1 MPGPRPSK
9 KKQNERALRA
19 KTKQA
24 EKIVKAADEQKVE
37 RRGGYRPNAGGKPGP
52 RGIAKRLM
60 GVREITMD
68 IIKSGK
74 VPLRVMINNMI
85 FYDEKAVSLE
95 EQFAD
100 ALADNAKTFKPEQFL
115 KAMEIFSQLSD
126 ARMKAQKCAC
136 DAAPFLHPRLSAVDM
151 QITKREAPRDIKP
164 DADVEKYREDFRQ
177 LRSAPFIIEQTE
189 VDVDETEESE

>member
-1 MPGPRPSK
+1 MAKKTTKRITMP
-9 KKQNERALRA
+9 RA
-19 KTKQA
+19 KKA
-24 EKIVKAADEQKVE
+24 EEKAVKLAKDGTH
-37 RRGGYRPNAGGKPGP
+37 RGGSRIGAGRPPAS
-52 RGIAKRLM
+52 IAKRLA

-85 FYDEKAVSLE
+85 FYDEKAVHLE
-95 EQFAD
+95 GMMAD
-100 ALADNAKTFKPEQFL
+100 ALADNAKR
-115 KAMEIFSQLSD
+115 FSEKGFIKSLELMTQLGD

-151 QITKREAPRDIKP
+151 QITKRDAPRDLTET
-164 DADVEKYREDFRQ
+164 DEVEKYREDFRT

-189 VDVDETEESE
+189 VDVEAEPEESE